1 MIAQFLRL
9 LLGLALLPACWGV
22 SRAFFDALVV
32 SAGSAGWMTP
42 ETLSL
47 LGGILTFAFAWMA
60 LSHPVRVYVLG
71 HELTH
76 ALWGLLF
83 GARPSDVRVSASGGS
98 VRLTKSNL
106 LITLAPYFFPFYTF
120 VVIVVAL
127 ITYAFI
133 RPLPYLPLWLF
144 LVGFTWSFHVLFT
157 LETLTQRQPDVRL
170 YGRIFSWVF
179 IFLVNVAIILV
190 WLATMTPLTFADLGD
205 ILLSRLADAYLGVW
219 SFVCSS
225 CSWLHA
231 RMTASVDSHS
241 IIHSFD
247 YSIIRLFDYS

>member
-1 MIAQFLRL
+1 MANFLRF
-9 LLGLALLPACWGV
+9 LLGLSLLPLCWGV
-22 SRAFFDALVV
+22 SRAFLDALVL

-42 ETLSL
+42 EALSL
-47 LGGILTFAFAWMA
+47 FGGILAFAFAWMA
-60 LSHPVRVYVLG
+60 LSHPVRMYVLG

-120 VVIVVAL
+120 VVIIVAL
-127 ITYAFI
+127 VTSAFI

-157 LETLTQRQPDVRL
+157 LETLTQRQPDVKL

-190 WLATMTPLTFADLGD
+190 WLATMTPLTFAELGR
-205 ILLSRLADAYLGVW
+205 ILLQCTCDAYVGVGTFAW
-219 SFVCSS
+219 RVVT
-225 CSWLHA
+225 WI
-231 RMTASVDSHS
+231 RS
-241 IIHSFD
+241 IKG
-247 YSIIRLFDYS
+247 L

>member
-1 MIAQFLRL
+1 MASFLRL
-9 LLGLALLPACWGV
+9 LIGLALLPMCWGV
-22 SRAFFDALVV
+22 TRSFVDAIVLA
-32 SAGSAGWMTP
+32 AGDSGWMTP
-42 ETLSL
+42 ETISL
-47 LGGILTFAFAWMA
+47 LGGVLAFAFAWMA
-60 LSHPVRVYVLG
+60 LSHPVRLYVLG

-98 VRLTKSNL
+98 VKLSKSNL

-120 VVIVVAL
+120 VVIIVAL
-127 ITYAFI
+127 ITYAFF

-179 IFLVNVAIILV
+179 IFIVNVLIILV
-190 WLATMTPLTFADLGD
+190 WLATMTPLTFAALGQ
-205 ILLSRLADAYLGVW
+205 ILLHRISDAYVGVGV
-219 SFVCSS
+219 FVWQAVVWLR
-225 CSWLHA
+225 SW
-231 RMTASVDSHS
+231 RG
-241 IIHSFD
+241 
-247 YSIIRLFDYS
+247 R